1 MRTRSFTRFMI
12 ICCRLERVE
21 HRNHTKQSVLID
33 YEIYT
38 PIMNELGVG

>member
-1 MRTRSFTRFMI
+1 MRTPAFTHFMI
-12 ICCRLERVE
+12 ICWRLKLVD

-33 YEIYT
+33 YEIYM